1 MVGFNAAV
9 WAKNNGRCLFCH
21 DCHYL
26 LVDILQKISGLNL
39 IKRQMATLF
48 QELSFLKNMSRNLPI
63 PAFGS
68 AHTFSAYRFS
78 EDCRI
83 TFDGTF

>member
-1 MVGFNAAV
+1 
-9 WAKNNGRCLFCH
+9 
-21 DCHYL
+21 
-26 LVDILQKISGLNL
+26 
-39 IKRQMATLF
+39 MATLF

-83 TFDGTF
+83 TFDGTFWYPRTSIANSCL